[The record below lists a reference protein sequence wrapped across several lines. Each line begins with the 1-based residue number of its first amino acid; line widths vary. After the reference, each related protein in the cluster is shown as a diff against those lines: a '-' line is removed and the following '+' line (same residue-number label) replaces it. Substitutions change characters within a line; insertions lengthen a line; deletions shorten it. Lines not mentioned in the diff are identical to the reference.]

1 MHAGALRALEFDRI
15 VEAVCRYALTPQG
28 LRRLAAL
35 VPGTDPDAVA
45 DALSATAET
54 VRFLGDNEIT
64 LQAGPDLDIIID
76 SIGVEGRALEAVHL
90 LALGAF
96 LTSIDATCASIRRAG
111 TVPWLR
117 RIADAVTSF
126 EAEIGDIRRKID
138 ASGEVL
144 DDATP
149 ELK

>member
-28 LRRLAAL
+28 LRRLTAL
-35 VPGTDPDAVA
+35 APESDTGAVA
-45 DALSATAET
+45 EALSATAET
-54 VRFLGDNEIT
+54 VRFLADNQIT
-64 LQAGPDLDIIID
+64 LQAGPDLEIIVD

-111 TVPWLR
+111 AMHWLR
-117 RIADAVTSF
+117 RIADAVRSF

-138 ASGEVL
+138 PSGEVI
-144 DDATP
+144 DDASP
-149 ELK
+149 E